1 MMYIVCTILNR
12 RCIYGKQNTLFT
24 QRPQKPYL
32 VHVMFL
38 TKLVVSHT
46 HCVEHTHDVHWTQ
59 SRAHGCETDNVAEE
73 DADRL
78 ELLAGAQRL
87 LSVAKFIGYRLGDHV
102 VEEFVRRL
110 DAHLQLSTADLLL
123 YTEREREGGM
133 KCTLNTQGFIY
144 REGAG
149 FHLQGTGSN
158 TYTNRD
164 T

>member
-1 MMYIVCTILNR
+1 
-12 RCIYGKQNTLFT
+12 
-24 QRPQKPYL
+24 
-32 VHVMFL
+32 MFL

-87 LSVAKFIGYRLGDHV
+87 LSVAKFIGYRLGDHL

-123 YTEREREGGM
+123 YTERERGWNEVYTQYAGFHLQRRGGVSSTG
-133 KCTLNTQGFIY
+133 KGRGFIN
-144 REGAG
+144 RGGAG
-149 FHLQGTGSN
+149 FHLQGTGPN